1 MTRSEQQTIALSTM
15 QNIVQ
20 IAADAVL
27 LALGDITI
35 QQLEAS
41 MTANVRE
48 DVSRAQDQSLVVDM
62 LCERACQRDPKLED
76 LAVVGLTTIN
86 THVIAGQTSLR

>member
-35 QQLEAS
+35 QQLETS

-62 LCERACQRDPKLED
+62 LCERAYQRDPKLED